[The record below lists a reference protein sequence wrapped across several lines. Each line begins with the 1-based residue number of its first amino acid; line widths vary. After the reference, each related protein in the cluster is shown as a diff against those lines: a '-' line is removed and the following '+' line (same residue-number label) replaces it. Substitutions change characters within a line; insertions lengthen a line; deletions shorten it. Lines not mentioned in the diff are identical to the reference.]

1 MPVTIQSVKL
11 SNLSLSAI
19 NVRTASEETLEI
31 ESLAADIEA
40 RGVLVNLL
48 VSPAGKSRGRFEVF
62 DGGRRWRALNLLATQ
77 GKIAPDAYDVPVRVI
92 KADEAT
98 LSETSLAASFHQL
111 KLTPAEECR
120 AFQHFISKGADVD
133 GVAKRLGVTVR
144 FVEGRLRLAQLA
156 EPIFD
161 ALARNEI
168 TLDLAKAYG
177 AASSQARQLLVW
189 NSYGASAYYS
199 VDTIRRQILSETI
212 RSNEPI
218 ALLIGADAYVAAGG
232 KIDADLFSDEG
243 DKWINPEIAQGLAS
257 ELLEAEAKRLG
268 GDAGLA
274 WVRPLV
280 STDIYTAARQL
291 HRVSLPTAPL
301 SEDEDARLTAIAE
314 RLQAIDD
321 LSDSGQEFTE
331 EECQAIE
338 AEGDALEAEA
348 RDIRRRPQ
356 ILPDELRSRVGAF
369 LTLTKTGQMV
379 LDTTYYSETPLTIT
393 AVEPT
398 AGDGEC
404 GGDSDVQSDDGAQ
417 RNDGAG
423 DAPASTWR
431 IEERPVSTQPVP
443 AAMAGPDGKQLS
455 QVLYD
460 QLAMQRRDVLGA
472 ALLSHPALALDYM
485 LFLMVDAREY
495 DGAYSGATI
504 RAPLP
509 QNTMPVDAIP
519 ASRAG
524 AHIAEAYAALD
535 GSWTEHDDKVARFEA
550 FRLLAD
556 DTKAAWLAWVVATS
570 LEAKDSYSATVQ
582 NPLQNRL
589 ATIMDVDV
597 AQWWRPTSANFF
609 DRVPKGA
616 LMSVLHE
623 VGGPTLSSR
632 YASGKKPEISSSCQK
647 LFAGEAIVEAEVAQA
662 ALAWVPAAM
671 RFPTTP
677 APSLEK
683 ATADADAGTASGEL
697 TVALD
702 PTDASELGTDIDLAA
717 LLVDDEP
724 AAIAAE

>member
-62 DGGRRWRALNLLATQ
+62 DGGRRWRALNLLAQQ
-77 GKIAPDAYDVPVRVI
+77 GKIALDTYDVPVRVL

-98 LSETSLAASFHQL
+98 LSETSLAASFHQM

-161 ALARNEI
+161 ALAQGKI

-189 NSYGASAYYS
+189 NSYGASPNYS

-268 GDAGLA
+268 EDAGLA

-369 LTLTKTGQMV
+369 LTLTKAGQMV

-393 AVEPT
+393 AVEP
-398 AGDGEC
+398 AASDGEC
-404 GGDSDVQSDDGAQ
+404 GDDSDHDDTDAQSDDGA
-417 RNDGAG
+417 G
-423 DAPASTWR
+423 DSPASTWR

-485 LFLMVDAREY
+485 LFLMVDAREHS
-495 DGAYSGATI
+495 GSGSGATI
-504 RAPLP
+504 RASLP
-509 QNTMPVDAIP
+509 QNPMPVDAIP
-519 ASRAG
+519 ASRAA
-524 AHIAEAYAALD
+524 AHIAEAYDALD
-535 GSWTEHDDKVARFEA
+535 GSWTKHADKVARFEA

-582 NPLQNRL
+582 NALQNRL

-671 RFPTTP
+671 RFPNTP
-677 APSLEK
+677 APSLDKE
-683 ATADADAGTASGEL
+683 TTDADAGTASSEL
-697 TVALD
+697 TVPLD
-702 PTDASELGTDIDLAA
+702 PADDCELGTDIDLAA
-717 LLVDDEP
+717 LLVDEEP

>member
-1 MPVTIQSVKL
+1 MTIQSVKL

-62 DGGRRWRALNLLATQ
+62 DGGRRWRALNLLAQQ
-77 GKIAPDAYDVPVRVI
+77 GKIALDTYDVPVRVL

-98 LSETSLAASFHQL
+98 LSETSLAASFHQM

-212 RSNEPI
+212 RSTEPI
-218 ALLIGADAYVAAGG
+218 ALLIGADAYIAAGG

-243 DKWINPEIAQGLAS
+243 DKWINPEIAQDLAS
-257 ELLEAEAKRLG
+257 KMLEAEARRLG
-268 GDAGLA
+268 EEAGLA

-280 STDIYTAARQL
+280 STDTYMAARQL

-301 SEDEDARLTAIAE
+301 SEEDEARLTAIAE

-321 LSDSGQEFTE
+321 MSDSEQEFTE
-331 EECQAIE
+331 EECHAIE
-338 AEGDALEAEA
+338 AEHDALEAEA
-348 RDIRRRPQ
+348 RKIRRRPQ
-356 ILPDELRSRVGAF
+356 ILPDELRSRVGTF
-369 LTLTKTGQMV
+369 LTLTQTGQMV

-393 AVEPT
+393 AVDPA
-398 AGDGEC
+398 AGDGGCEA
-404 GGDSDVQSDDGAQ
+404 DSNHDDPDANDVG
-417 RNDGAG
+417 GAG

-431 IEERPVSTQPVP
+431 IEERPVSAQPVP
-443 AAMAGPDGKQLS
+443 VAMAGPDGKQLS

-472 ALLSHPALALDYM
+472 ALLGHPALALDYM
-485 LFLMVDAREY
+485 LFLMVDAREH
-495 DGAYSGATI
+495 GGSGSGATI
-504 RAPLP
+504 RASLP
-509 QNTMPVDAIP
+509 QNPMPADAVP
-519 ASRAG
+519 ATRAG
-524 AHIAEAYAALD
+524 AHIAEAYDALD

-550 FRLLAD
+550 FRLLGD

-570 LEAKDSYSATVQ
+570 LEAKDTYSATVQ

-589 ATIMDVDV
+589 ATLMEVDV

-623 VGGPTLSSR
+623 VGGPSLSSR
-632 YASGKKPEISSSCQK
+632 YASSKKPEVSSSCQK

-671 RFPTTP
+671 RFPNTP

-683 ATADADAGTASGEL
+683 GTADVADGTSASEL
-697 TVALD
+697 TVPLD
-702 PTDASELGTDIDLAA
+702 PADGAELGTDIDLAA
-717 LLVDDEP
+717 LLVDEP
-724 AAIAAE
+724 DAIAAE

>member
-62 DGGRRWRALNLLATQ
+62 DGGRRWRALNLLAQQ
-77 GKIAPDAYDVPVRVI
+77 GKIALDTYDVPVRI
-92 KADEAT
+92 LKADEAT
-98 LSETSLAASFHQL
+98 LSETSLAASFHQM

-120 AFQHFISKGADVD
+120 AFQHFISKGADID
-133 GVAKRLGVTVR
+133 GVAKRLGVTTR

-161 ALARNEI
+161 ALAQGKI

-177 AASSQARQLLVW
+177 AASSHARQLLVW
-189 NSYGASAYYS
+189 NSYGASSHYS
-199 VDTIRRQILSETI
+199 VDTIRRQILNETI
-212 RSNEPI
+212 RSTEPI

-257 ELLEAEAKRLG
+257 ELLEAEAKRVG
-268 GDAGLA
+268 EDAGLA

-301 SEDEDARLTAIAE
+301 SEDEDARLTAITE

-331 EECQAIE
+331 EECQAIQD
-338 AEGDALEAEA
+338 EGAALEAEA

-369 LTLTKTGQMV
+369 LTLTKTGQML

-393 AVEPT
+393 AVEPA

-404 GGDSDVQSDDGAQ
+404 VDDSDHDDTDAQ
-417 RNDGAG
+417 GHDGAG
-423 DAPASTWR
+423 DARASTWR
-431 IEERPVSTQPVP
+431 IEERLVSTQTVP

-485 LFLMVDAREY
+485 LFLMVDGREH
-495 DGAYSGATI
+495 GGSGSGATI
-504 RAPLP
+504 RASLP
-509 QNTMPVDAIP
+509 QNPMPVDAIP

-535 GSWTEHDDKVARFEA
+535 GSWTEHHDKVARFEA

-589 ATIMDVDV
+589 ATIMEVDV

-623 VGGPTLSSR
+623 VGGPSLSSR
-632 YASGKKPEISSSCQK
+632 YASSKKPEVSSSCQK

-677 APSLEK
+677 APLLEK
-683 ATADADAGTASGEL
+683 ATADADAGTPSGEL

-702 PTDASELGTDIDLAA
+702 PTHNSAMGTDIDLAA
-717 LLVDDEP
+717 LLVEDEP
-724 AAIAAE
+724 AVIAAE

>member
-1 MPVTIQSVKL
+1 MTIQSVKL

-77 GKIAPDAYDVPVRVI
+77 GKIALDTYDVPVRVL

-98 LSETSLAASFHQL
+98 LSETSLAASFHQM

-161 ALARNEI
+161 ALAQGKI

-177 AASSQARQLLVW
+177 AASSQARQMLVW

-212 RSNEPI
+212 RSTEPI

-268 GDAGLA
+268 EDAGLA

-321 LSDSGQEFTE
+321 LSDNGQEFTE

-393 AVEPT
+393 AVEPA

-404 GGDSDVQSDDGAQ
+404 SDDSDHDDTDAQSK
-417 RNDGAG
+417 DGAG
-423 DAPASTWR
+423 DAPASAWR
-431 IEERPVSTQPVP
+431 IEERPASTQPVP

-472 ALLSHPALALDYM
+472 ALLSHPALAVDYM
-485 LFLMVDAREY
+485 LFLMVDAREH
-495 DGAYSGATI
+495 GGSGSGATI

-509 QNTMPVDAIP
+509 QNPMPVDAIP
-519 ASRAG
+519 ASRAA
-524 AHIAEAYAALD
+524 AHIAEAYDALD
-535 GSWTEHDDKVARFEA
+535 SKWTEHDDKVARFEA

-556 DTKAAWLAWVVATS
+556 DIKAAWLAWVVATS

-582 NPLQNRL
+582 NALQNRL
-589 ATIMDVDV
+589 ATIMEVDV

-671 RFPTTP
+671 RFPNTP

-683 ATADADAGTASGEL
+683 ATADVADGTASSEL
-697 TVALD
+697 TVPLD
-702 PTDASELGTDIDLAA
+702 PADDCELDTDIDLAA
-717 LLVDDEP
+717 LLVDEP
-724 AAIAAE
+724 DAIAAE